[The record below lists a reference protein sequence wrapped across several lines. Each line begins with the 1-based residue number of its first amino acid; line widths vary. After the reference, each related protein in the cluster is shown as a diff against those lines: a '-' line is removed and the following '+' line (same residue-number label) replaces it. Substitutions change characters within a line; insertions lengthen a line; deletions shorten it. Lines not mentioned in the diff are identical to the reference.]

1 MSSVPRSALPGWS
14 RSVFDQMAAGL
25 GYFSLALGTAELIAP
40 NAISRAAGLEGYRDL
55 VRAYGVREIATG
67 LAILAS
73 HDATPWVWG
82 RVAGDAIDLATVAAG
97 AKKLTKTNTLIAL
110 GMLAGVT
117 ALDIFCA
124 SRLSGE
130 KGGVKRRAPITA
142 TEAGSQRVSRQR
154 REPLAIFSGRMICVH
169 RRRSS
174 LGVSGANSVTGRGT
188 RSTILTLPPHH
199 QRPRSNPTPTPAAG

>member
-1 MSSVPRSALPGWS
+1 MSSVPRTALPGWS
-14 RSVFDQMAAGL
+14 RSVFDQMATGL
-25 GYFSLALGTAELIAP
+25 GYFSIALGAAELIAP
-40 NAISRAAGLEGYRDL
+40 NAISRAAGLEGYRGL

-130 KGGVKRRAPITA
+130 KGGVKTA
-142 TEAGSQRVSRQR
+142 RTDYSNR
-154 REPLAIFSGRMICVH
+154 SGFPK
-169 RRRSS
+169 
-174 LGVSGANSVTGRGT
+174 GVSAAKGAARDF
-188 RSTILTLPPHH
+188 
-199 QRPRSNPTPTPAAG
+199 QRPHDMRTPEALQPWGVQRELGNRQSDSQHDSDIAATSPAASI